1 MLRLGHD
8 VKRRS
13 QNRDV
18 ALDGEV
24 FLVKDAIDLLTDHL
38 WWQESTCDARGISH
52 GFFHC
57 FTLALI
63 GLALGS
69 RRWCCVGHH
78 RENVGHCCVI
88 EALQTAREIVAHEDQ
103 KLLHILIMLR
113 ISSEV

>member
-13 QNRDV
+13 KNGDI
-18 ALDGEV
+18 ALDGEI
-24 FLVKDAIDLLTDHL
+24 FLLKDAVDLLTDQV
-38 WWQESTCDARGISH
+38 WWQEATCDARGISH

-63 GLALGS
+63 DLAFSGG
-69 RRWCCVGHH
+69 RWCCVGHH

-88 EALQTAREIVAHEDQ
+88 EALQTAREIVAHEEQ
-103 KLLHILIMLR
+103 ELLHILIMLR